1 MRLPPAGASVPPEPD
16 SARVANA
23 PCSWGV
29 IGGLGPATPYGAMLD
44 ELVAAGYRGT
54 ELGDY
59 GFMPTDPSELADE
72 LARRQLTLLGGFVG
86 VPLADPDAVAQHA
99 AEVLQVAR
107 LLAAA
112 EPGPRRP
119 LLILADADGRNRE
132 RFANAGRITPA
143 MALPPADFARF
154 TANATR
160 LAERVAAETGLTTA
174 FHPHGAG
181 WIETP
186 AEVEAFLDATDPE
199 RIGLVFDSAH
209 LVYGSGEPDPGDTAA
224 TLLARFLP
232 RVATIHLKDCH
243 AGIAAEARREG
254 WDYSQ
259 AVRAGLYCELGQ
271 GSIDFGK
278 LIGVAR
284 AGGYRDWFTVEQDV
298 FPAMG
303 TPFASAERNR
313 AFLRGLGL

>member
-1 MRLPPAGASVPPEPD
+1 MPLD
-16 SARVANA
+16 SAPHHVANA

-29 IGGLGPATPYGAMLD
+29 IGGLGPATPYPQMLD

-59 GFMPTDPSELADE
+59 GFMPTDPAALADT
-72 LARRQLTLLGGFVG
+72 LAARDLTLLGGFVA
-86 VPLADPDAVAQHA
+86 VPLAEATAVADHIT
-99 AEVLQVAR
+99 EVLQVAR
-107 LLAAA
+107 LLADA

-119 LLILADADGRNRE
+119 LLILADADGRNPE
-132 RFANAGRITPA
+132 RFAHAGRITPA
-143 MALPPADFARF
+143 MALPATDLQRFAH
-154 TANATR
+154 NAEIV
-160 LAERVAAETGLTTA
+160 AERVHAETGLTTA

-186 AEVEAFLDATDPE
+186 AEVEAFLDATDTS

-209 LVYGSGEPDPGDTAA
+209 LVYGSGQSDPGNTAA
-224 TLLARFLP
+224 ALLARFLP

-243 AGIAAEARREG
+243 TQVAARARAEG
-254 WDYSQ
+254 WDYSR

-271 GSIDFGK
+271 GSIDFAQ
-278 LIGVAR
+278 LIAAAR
-284 AGGYRDWFTVEQDV
+284 AGGYHDWWTVEQDV

-303 TPFASAERNR
+303 MPFASARRNR
-313 AFLRGLGL
+313 AFLREIGL